1 MITQDYFQLEGKAF
15 PQGCTFSESEIKT
28 LPEMK
33 TYKVF
38 VGDPP
43 QEAEKWHAVNKS
55 ELLKALR
62 ATYISGTEVEI
73 LEQSLTNIGIFKL

>member
-15 PQGCTFSESEIKT
+15 RQGCTFSESEIKA

-43 QEAEKWHAVNKS
+43 QEAEKWYAVNKS

-62 ATYISGTEVEI
+62 ATYVSGTEIEI
-73 LEQSLTNIGIFKL
+73 FEEVANSVGLFKL